1 MTAARRSPVSSR
13 ATPAAIARRRLAGLL
28 AVSLS
33 FGGIVGNAQAGMVD
47 AESLARAE
55 AQAGLSPAQRQLLA
69 AVDRAEVAQALVAR
83 GVDPAQARLRIAAL
97 SDEQAQALAA
107 EMDRAP
113 AGADGVLDTLVFIF
127 LVLLVTDILGFTK
140 VFPFTRSIR

>member
-1 MTAARRSPVSSR
+1 MSADRALSSLATRPSAARRLVASVV
-13 ATPAAIARRRLAGLL
+13 IA
-28 AVSLS
+28 SLS
-33 FGGIVGNAQAGMVD
+33 FGGMLGTAQAGMVGAQTLSD
-47 AESLARAE
+47 AQAE
-55 AQAGLSPAQRQLLA
+55 ASLGPAQRQLLA

-83 GVDPAQARLRIAAL
+83 GVDPAQARQRIAAL
-97 SDEQAQALAA
+97 SDAQAQALAA
-107 EMDRAP
+107 EMDQAP

>member
-1 MTAARRSPVSSR
+1 MSVDRSPSFSTRRPSTARRLVASLV
-13 ATPAAIARRRLAGLL
+13 IA
-28 AVSLS
+28 SLS
-33 FGGIVGNAQAGMVD
+33 FGGVVGTAQAGMVG
-47 AESLARAE
+47 AE
-55 AQAGLSPAQRQLLA
+55 ALADAQAQASLGPAQRQLLA
-69 AVDRAEVAQALVAR
+69 AVDRSEVAQALVAR

-97 SDEQAQALAA
+97 SDSQAQALAA
-107 EMDRAP
+107 EMDQAP